1 MGCCSSSQ
9 TSQTTIPEPTEE
21 ELALLGL
28 SNSMMQAYMQAS
40 GFDVTTTQT
49 NFEDSDQ
56 GRSFA
61 NQRQQLQAQID
72 DLNNRI
78 AEVSSGGGGGDGV
91 GKAAGRMGRGNYDA
105 VNQYNNSKN
114 GLYAQMNQLDEK
126 EQEARAGYKPEINY
140 TTREKADFATEEIRK
155 KFGADSQEYKDAY
168 DKYVEGKVKTEK
180 TDNDI
185 KGLLAEKTKKLLS
198 GDYGLNSGEQ
208 RFMDQ
213 ILGPMKQAG
222 LNAIS
227 YIESAQTSDEGI
239 GKALTS
245 FADQIKKTGMDM
257 GDAVLALE
265 NRVRETGVDM
275 NRALD
280 EEVAT
285 TKELNRMGIEDYTS
299 SQRRQISS
307 QAALLGR
314 SPTDPEFQNQLQ
326 DLATRAITQSNLQVG
341 AMAADKRIGIASQTG
356 QGLENAQNI
365 RLGIAERTG
374 QGLEGVAQAR
384 VGYADEAAHMRGG
397 LETNLA
403 GQEGSIRSN
412 LAYGLPPQQVGM
424 GMDVANFQ
432 NALNQQRLQNI
443 QSGYSMPMN
452 TYNTMSRERMAQPST
467 TQTST
472 PSIASGITGLIGAGM
487 SGVGAAGSLGW
498 RPFG

>member
-9 TSQTTIPEPTEE
+9 TSQTTIPEPTPEE
-21 ELALLGL
+21 RALLGL
-28 SNSMMQAYMQAS
+28 SNTMMQAYLESS
-40 GFDVTTTQT
+40 GFEVTRTQQS
-49 NFEDSDQ
+49 FEDSDE
-56 GRSFA
+56 GKSFA
-61 NQRQQLQAQID
+61 NQRQQLQQQID
-72 DLNNRI
+72 DLNSRI
-78 AEVSSGGGGGDGV
+78 SEASSQTTSGGP
-91 GKAAGRMGRGNYDA
+91 GKAVGRGDYDA
-105 VNQYNNSKN
+105 ISQLNNGKN
-114 GLYAQMNQLDEK
+114 GLYAQMNQLEEK
-126 EQEARAGYKPEINY
+126 EREARAEFKPAINY
-140 TTREKADFATEEIRK
+140 ATREKADFETEEIRK
-155 KFGADSQEYKDAY
+155 KFGADSPQYREAY
-168 DKYVEGKVKTEK
+168 ERYSQNKINTEK

-185 KGLLAEKTKKLLS
+185 KSLLAQKTKKLLS
-198 GDYGLNSGEQ
+198 GDYGLNAGEQ
-208 RFMDQ
+208 AFMDEL
-213 ILGPMKQAG
+213 LGPMKEAG
-222 LNAIS
+222 LNAIN
-227 YIESAQTSDEGI
+227 YIESAQTSDQGI
-239 GKALTS
+239 GKALTA
-245 FADQIKKTGMDM
+245 FADQIKQTGMDM

-265 NRVRETGVDM
+265 NRVRQTGVDM
-275 NRALD
+275 NTALD

-285 TKELNRMGIEDYTS
+285 TRELNRMGVEDYTS
-299 SQRRQISS
+299 AQRRQISS

-384 VGYADEAAHMRGG
+384 VGYADEAAHMKGQ
-397 LETNLA
+397 LDTSLA
-403 GQEGSIRSN
+403 GQESSIRSN

-443 QSGYSMPMN
+443 QTGYSLPMN
-452 TYNTMSRERMAQPST
+452 TYNTAARERMAQPTT

-472 PSIASGITGLIGAGM
+472 PSVAGTITGMIGAGM